1 MAGPRGYRQYRGRTS
16 KAKVA
21 AAIFLVLVIL
31 AAIVVMIFQR
41 NLVYDETG
49 TPHLELPWESG
60 KPVEEPD
67 SSVKEELDLTIEGP
81 EEIPVEKAIVRA
93 YAMPVGVLAADNWAT
108 VQSVMGMAVP
118 AYDTVVVTLKDDTG
132 KVYFDSGAAV
142 SGAVKTA
149 EDTAAVLAEIVSG
162 DRNAVAKISCF
173 HDPRAANSFLET
185 MGLKNT
191 GGYIFYDGK
200 NSQWMDPSKE
210 AARQYL
216 YDLAKEAAE
225 LGFDEIL
232 LTDVG
237 YPLEGKLDKIAYGEV
252 DREATLKT
260 FLQEMQQ
267 VLEPYSVAL
276 SVEIP
281 EAVVAEGRSDAAGWS
296 LTGVVP
302 MVDRLYGAATAEL
315 AVQYGEKVA
324 AVNDSVL
331 YIPVVEASGPL
342 AEGSSMVLG

>member
-21 AAIFLVLVIL
+21 AAVFLVLVIL

-49 TPHLELPWESG
+49 TPHLELPWESEDPA
-60 KPVEEPD
+60 KEPDPSVEE
-67 SSVKEELDLTIEGP
+67 ELELTIEEQP
-81 EEIPVEKAIVRA
+81 EEIPVEKAVVRG
-93 YAMPVGVLAADNWAT
+93 YAMPVGVLTADNWGT
-108 VQSVMGMAVP
+108 VRSVMDVAVP
-118 AYDTVVVTLKDDTG
+118 AYDTVVVTLKDSAG
-132 KVYFDSGAAV
+132 KVYFDSASAV

-149 EDTAAVLAEIVSG
+149 EDTAAVLTEIVSG
-162 DRNAVAKISCF
+162 DYSTVAKISCF
-173 HDPRAANSFLET
+173 HDPRAANSHLEA

-216 YDLAKEAAE
+216 YDLAREAAE

-252 DREATLKT
+252 NREETLKS
-260 FLQEMQQ
+260 FMQEMRQ

-276 SVEIP
+276 SIEVS
-281 EAVVAEGRSDAAGWS
+281 EAVVAEA
-296 LTGVVP
+296 
-302 MVDRLYGAATAEL
+302 DRERNT
-315 AVQYGEKVA
+315 
-324 AVNDSVL
+324 S
-331 YIPVVEASGPL
+331 
-342 AEGSSMVLG
+342 